1 MGQTAAIEQ
10 FGKYAILERVAQGGM
25 AEIFKARMEG
35 IGGFNRLFAIKRV
48 LPGLSQ
54 NREYI
59 DLLVDE
65 AKVAGLLSHANIVQ
79 ILDLGQVKGQYYVA
93 MEYVH
98 GQDLGRVL
106 ERCRER
112 GITLPVPHAVF
123 VLIEVLKGL
132 EYAHN
137 RQIMRGSTPVP
148 LNIVHRDVSPSN
160 VLLSFQ
166 GEVKLTDFGIA
177 KASVK
182 ALETVSGVIKGK
194 FDYMSPEQ
202 ASAKEVDQRTDLFA
216 AGVLFYEML
225 CGTHPFRQTGDLKTI
240 AAIRAGE
247 YQAPTFANPDV
258 PYALEVILDRALSA
272 EAGERYQTATEF
284 KDALNR
290 FFHDSGF
297 IFSHTTLAAY
307 LKGLF
312 PQAAAPRRRERNKV
326 LALKDQE
333 TRPIPIP
340 MHQRM
345 AQSAAKQPVDDIDER
360 PTIPEMALPDEI
372 RPTVPS
378 DDVIDGPSVAFGP
391 VDLDDST
398 FDAAGDTS
406 SLNRQVLIAE
416 VQFDEDSEDRPT
428 SVDDESTLVQDSL
441 MLTAPVDEWSEDVE
455 TVIRPNPTLDDDM
468 LDELELDELTATR
481 ARPAPRVTERPVSVR
496 TEPGPTRVAQ
506 AAPPPTSRPVL
517 ERPRPAAKMTRRTT
531 MFILLGCLAALFVGF
546 VLGIGVM
553 AAVMAV
559 RTPPPPS
566 VVIDA
571 PKGVTVTIDGKRAD
585 GGVSV
590 PLAPGAHALTVD
602 VPAPTPPADEE

>member
-106 ERCRER
+106 ERCGER

-137 RQIMRGSTPVP
+137 RQIMRGATPVP

-225 CGTHPFRQTGDLKTI
+225 CGSHPYRQAGDLKTI

-247 YQAPTFANPDV
+247 YQAPTVANPDV
-258 PYALEVILDRALSA
+258 PYALEVILDRALA
-272 EAGERYQTATEF
+272 TDPAQRFQTATEF

-312 PQAAAPRRRERNKV
+312 PRAAAPKKRERASTV
-326 LALKDQE
+326 PLKDQE

-340 MHQRM
+340 LHQRQ
-345 AQSAAKQPVDDIDER
+345 ATPALQDADEIDER
-360 PTIPEMALPDEI
+360 PTIPEMPLPDAL
-372 RPTVPS
+372 RAS
-378 DDVIDGPSVAFGP
+378 ALRDDSVVDGPSVAFGP
-391 VDLDDST
+391 IDAEDST

-406 SLNRQVLIAE
+406 SLDRDLLIAE
-416 VQFDEDSEDRPT
+416 VELDDDDDSARPT
-428 SVDDESTLVQDSL
+428 TVGDDESTLVRQDGL
-441 MLTAPVDEWSEDVE
+441 LLQATAPPNEWAEDVE
-455 TVIRPNPTLDDDM
+455 TVIRPDPTALDEEFE
-468 LDELELDELTATR
+468 ELELDELTAAR
-481 ARPAPRVTERPVSVR
+481 AQAAPRVVARPVVQH

-506 AAPPPTSRPVL
+506 AAPPPTARPDL
-517 ERPRPAAKMTRRTT
+517 ARPRPPAKMTRRTT

-546 VLGIGVM
+546 VVGIGVM

-559 RTPPPPS
+559 RTPPQPT
-566 VVIDA
+566 VAVEA
-571 PKGVTVTIDGKRAD
+571 PQGVQVLIDGEPAEA
-585 GGVSV
+585 GVNV
-590 PLAPGAHALTVD
+590 PLAPGPHTLRVE
-602 VPAPTPPADEE
+602 VEE